1 MATSL
6 TNLTKP
12 LKRQRRP
19 QPYRC
24 TRPDWGA
31 RIGWWVIAVSVAY
44 LSARIVPAL
53 FFGGQPNG

>member
-31 RIGWWVIAVSVAY
+31 RIGWWVIVGSATY
-44 LSARIVPAL
+44 LGMRIIPAL
-53 FFGGQPNG
+53 IAS

>member
-6 TNLTKP
+6 TKPLTK
-12 LKRQRRP
+12 RHRP

-53 FFGGQPNG
+53 F

>member
-12 LKRQRRP
+12 IKRQRRP

-31 RIGWWVIAVSVAY
+31 RIGWWVIVGSATY
-44 LSARIVPAL
+44 LAARIVPAL
-53 FFGGQPNG
+53 FTSLTQ

>member
-6 TNLTKP
+6 TKPLTKP
-12 LKRQRRP
+12 IKRQRP

-53 FFGGQPNG
+53 F

>member
-1 MATSL
+1 ME
-6 TNLTKP
+6 LTKP
-12 LKRQRRP
+12 LTKRQRP